1 MKMKKIG
8 ALVLALVM
16 ALSLT
21 VTAFAVDPIT
31 SVTSGYNSAS
41 TDVKGKFAVDESTT
55 VSADKKYK
63 VDIEWGNMQFTY
75 TMTSTSTTA
84 LTWNPETHRYD
95 DSTGNAATGAW
106 SCDDGANKV
115 TLTNHSNAK
124 MKAAFAFAAD
134 DKAGGIV
141 ASMNDANT
149 TTANAITEGYIATAV
164 GTTTTNAPTLVGYVK
179 LTGDLDSRYTDD
191 FVKLFTLTVTL
202 TDADPTSGS

>member
-21 VTAFAVDPIT
+21 VTAFADTIT
-31 SVTSGYNSAS
+31 SVASGSNSAS
-41 TDVKGKFAVDESTT
+41 TEVKGKFEMAEGTT
-55 VSADKKYK
+55 VSSDKKYK
-63 VDIEWGNMQFTY
+63 VDIAWGDMQFTY

-84 LTWNPETHRYD
+84 LVWDPETHTYKGD
-95 DSTGNAATGAW
+95 EGSTTSGAW
-106 SCDDGANKV
+106 TCSANGNKV

-124 MKAAFAFAAD
+124 MKAAFTFTAED
-134 DKAGGIV
+134 RAGGIT
-141 ASMNDANT
+141 ASMKDT
-149 TTANAITEGYIATAV
+149 NATGAQTITEGYIATAV
-164 GTTTTNAPTLVGYVK
+164 GTDTTNAPTLVGYVN

-202 TDADPTSGS
+202 TDADSTSGS

>member
-21 VTAFAVDPIT
+21 VTAFADDPIT
-31 SVTSGYNSAS
+31 SVASGENSAS
-41 TDVKGKFAVDESTT
+41 TDVKGKFEMADGTT
-55 VSADKKYK
+55 VSTDKKYK
-63 VDIEWGNMQFTY
+63 VDIGWGNMQFTY
-75 TMTSTSTTA
+75 KMTSTSATA
-84 LTWNPETHRYD
+84 LTWDPESHTYKGSD
-95 DSTGNAATGAW
+95 GFTASGEW
-106 SCDDGANKV
+106 SCDADANKV

-124 MKAAFAFAAD
+124 MKATFAFTAD
-134 DKAGGIV
+134 DKAGGIT
-141 ASMNDANT
+141 ASMNDGNT
-149 TTANAITEGYIATAV
+149 NVANAITEGYIATAV